1 MIWCLDSIVERSKHG
16 TYNVYLTIIHGNCTN
31 VLVLSIPYMCYVMPL
46 KVPSQILLC
55 PP

>member
-1 MIWCLDSIVERSKHG
+1 MIRCLDSIVELSKHG
-16 TYNVYLTIIHGNCTN
+16 TYNVYLTLIHGNCTN
-31 VLVLSIPYMCYVMPL
+31 ILVLSIPYMCYVMPL